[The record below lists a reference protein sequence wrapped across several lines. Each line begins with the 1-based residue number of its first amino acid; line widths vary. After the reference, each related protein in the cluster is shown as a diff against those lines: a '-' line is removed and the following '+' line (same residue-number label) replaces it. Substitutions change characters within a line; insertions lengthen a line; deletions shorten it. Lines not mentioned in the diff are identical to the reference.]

1 MSERRRSDGRLPLT
15 IVGGFLGAGKS
26 TWLRHQLHE
35 RHFGPVHLIVNE
47 AAQTPVDNLLFGKAE
62 RIEVLA
68 GGCAC
73 CEGKGALVSALRL
86 ICGARDAAGDG
97 EIERILLETSGLA
110 DPGAIAAA
118 VAQDPILARR
128 LVLDGVIV
136 LVDALH
142 GIAQLAGEE
151 LSRRQIEAAERIII
165 TKPRGIPSLEL
176 ARLMRT
182 VRLINPAAAMAG
194 AECGVPEGLP
204 DDHDAEP
211 YDLPETAIAHRE
223 PIRPYSLRITG
234 GEGWAG
240 LSVWL
245 AALLAARGDDIVR
258 VKGVVRSPDGRL
270 LLQSVR
276 RVVQA
281 PEILPEPENAD
292 AGPAP
297 QDDVIVLIGRGMDE
311 KLLARSWQRFVLG
324 ETGLGADDQ
333 AQGLRF

>member
-35 RHFGPVHLIVNE
+35 QHFGPVHLIINE
-47 AAQTPVDNLLFGKAE
+47 AAETAVDNLLLGKAE

-73 CEGKGALVSALRL
+73 CEGKSALVSALRR
-86 ICGARDAAGDG
+86 ICGARDASGEQ

-118 VAQDPILARR
+118 LAQDPILARR

-142 GIAQLAGEE
+142 GAAQLAGEE
-151 LSRRQIEAAERIII
+151 LSRRQVEAAERIVI
-165 TKPRGIPSLEL
+165 TKPRGISSVEL

-182 VRLINPAAAMAG
+182 LRLINPAAAMTG
-194 AECGVPEGLP
+194 AECGVPASLP
-204 DDHDAEP
+204 EDHDAEP
-211 YDLPETAIAHRE
+211 YDLPEMAVAHAE
-223 PIRPYSLRITG
+223 PIRPYRLRIAEG
-234 GEGWAG
+234 GGWASF
-240 LSVWL
+240 SVWL
-245 AALLAARGDDIVR
+245 SALLAARGDDIVR
-258 VKGVVRSPDGRL
+258 VKGVVTSPDGRL

-281 PEILPEPENAD
+281 PEILPEPENAG

-311 KLLARSWQRFVLG
+311 KLLARSWQRFVVG
-324 ETGLGADDQ
+324 ETGIDAGDD
-333 AQGLRF
+333 AQSLRF